1 MAGETISMTKLKQ
14 IFLQRRNGIPLES
27 ISKNVRSSRNTVK
40 KYLQLAGQKGLTIE
54 DLADK
59 EEYELQKIFTEP
71 KGQTEKRLEDL
82 TSLFPNFEK
91 ELKRTGVTRW
101 TLWGEYKSVNPHGYS
116 YSQFCE
122 LYKQWTESSTATMV
136 FEHEPADKLYIDFT
150 GKKLPIIDED
160 TGEITE
166 LEVFVCLLGHS
177 QYTYVEAVR
186 SQKKED
192 FVMAVQNALQYFGG
206 VPRALVTDNLK
217 SAVIRADKYEPEL
230 NETFLDFANHYKT
243 TILPAR
249 SRKPRDKALVENAV
263 KIVYSR
269 IFAPLRNE
277 TFFSIEQLNFVI
289 REQLEKYNSLSF
301 QKEPQS
307 RKEKFLKQE
316 KPLLS
321 ELPKEPYEVKQYKTA
336 KVMKNCHIQLEKHY
350 YSVPY
355 RYIGK
360 QVNII
365 YTSKRVHIFFGI
377 DRIAL
382 HERNIKPFAYTTLP
396 DHLPSAH
403 QFVSQW
409 TPEKFIHWAERIGPQ
424 VKEYIE
430 YILKQ
435 KSYPEQAYRSCVG
448 ILSFEGKVGKDRLVK
463 AVERAIRYN
472 AYNYKVIK
480 NIIDGKLD
488 MLKEDKAG
496 SMQQTL
502 PPHNNIR
509 GKESYK

>member
-1 MAGETISMTKLKQ
+1 MAGETITMTKLKQ
-14 IFLQRRNGIPLES
+14 IFLQRRNGIALET
-27 ISKNVRSSRNTVK
+27 ISKNVQSSRNTVK
-40 KYLQLAGQKGLTIE
+40 KYLHLAKQKGLSL
-54 DLADK
+54 D
-59 EEYELQKIFTEP
+59 ELIGKQEHELEKIFAEP
-71 KGQTEKRLEDL
+71 KVHNTERLKEL
-82 TSLFPNFEK
+82 RALFPSFQK

-101 TLWGEYKSVNPHGYS
+101 ILWGEYKSRYPDGYA

-122 LYKQWTESSTATMV
+122 LYKQWSESSTATMV

-150 GKKLPIIDED
+150 GKKLSIIDED
-160 TGEITE
+160 TGEIQE

-192 FVMAVQNALQYFGG
+192 FVLATQNALHYFGG
-206 VPRALVTDNLK
+206 VPKALVTDNLK

-230 NETFLDFANHYKT
+230 NETFLDFANHYST
-243 TILPAR
+243 TILPTR

-263 KIVYSR
+263 KLVYNR

-277 TFFSIEQLNFVI
+277 TFFSIEQLNFII
-289 REQLEKYNSLSF
+289 REQLDKHNEQSF
-301 QKEPQS
+301 QKEPKS
-307 RKEKFLKQE
+307 RKEKFLKDE

-321 ELPKEPYEVKQYKTA
+321 SLPKELYQIKHYKSA
-336 KVMKNCHIQLEKHY
+336 KVMKNCHVQLEKHY

-355 RYIGK
+355 RYIGR

-365 YTSKRVHIFFGI
+365 YTSKHVNIFYSM

-382 HERNIKPFAYTTLP
+382 HERSVKTFAYTTLP
-396 DHLPSAH
+396 DHLPSTH
-403 QFVSQW
+403 KFVSQW
-409 TPEKFIHWAERIGPQ
+409 SSEKFISWAERISPR

-430 YILKQ
+430 QIIWQ
-435 KSYPEQAYRSCVG
+435 KTYPEQAYRSCVG
-448 ILSFEGKVGKDRLVK
+448 ILSFEGKVGKDRLIN
-463 AVERAIRYN
+463 AVERAMRYN

-488 MLKEDKAG
+488 MLVEDKTNNQ
-496 SMQQTL
+496 QQTL
-502 PPHNNIR
+502 PLHENIR
-509 GKESYK
+509 GKGSYK

>member
-14 IFLQRRNGIPLES
+14 IFLQRRNGLPLET
-27 ISKNVRSSRNTVK
+27 ISKNVYSSRNTVK
-40 KYLQLAGQKGLTIE
+40 KYLQLALQQGLSLE
-54 DLADK
+54 DLATK
-59 EEYELQKIFTEP
+59 EEYELQKLFAAP
-71 KGQTEKRLEDL
+71 KGQDEKRAEDL
-82 TSLFPNFEK
+82 TALFPSFEK

-101 TLWGEYKSVNPHGYS
+101 ILWGEYKSRYPHGYS

-122 LYKQWTESSTATMV
+122 IFKQWRESSTATMV
-136 FEHEPADKLYIDFT
+136 FEHVPAEKLYIDFT
-150 GKKLPIIDED
+150 GQKLSIIDED
-160 TGEITE
+160 TGEVIA

-177 QYTYVEAVR
+177 QYTYVEALR

-192 FVMAVQNALQYFGG
+192 FVMAVQNALRFFGG

-230 NETFLDFANHYKT
+230 NETFLDFANHYGT

-263 KIVYSR
+263 KLVYNR

-277 TFFSIEQLNFVI
+277 TFFSIGQLNFVI
-289 REQLEKYNSLSF
+289 RDQLEKHNNQSF

-307 RKEKFLKQE
+307 RKEKFMKYE
-316 KPLLS
+316 KPFLS
-321 ELPKEPYEVKQYKTA
+321 ELPKEPYEIKQYKTA

-360 QVNII
+360 QVSII
-365 YTSKRVHIFFGI
+365 YTTKYVHIFFGI

-382 HERNIKPFAYTTLP
+382 HERGIKPFSYSTLP
-396 DHLPSAH
+396 DHLPSTH

-409 TPEKFIHWAERIGPQ
+409 TPEKFTRWAERIGPQ
-424 VKEYIE
+424 VKDYIQQ
-430 YILKQ
+430 ILSQ
-435 KSYPEQAYRSCVG
+435 KLYPEQAYRSCAG
-448 ILSFEGKVGKDRLVK
+448 ILSFEGKVGKDRLTK
-463 AVERAIRYN
+463 AIERATRYN

-488 MLKEDKAG
+488 MLKEDKTG
-496 SMQQTL
+496 SIQQTL
-502 PPHNNIR
+502 PFHDNIR
-509 GKESYK
+509 GKQSYK

>member
-14 IFLQRRNGIPLES
+14 IFLQRRNGLPLET
-27 ISKNVRSSRNTVK
+27 ISKNVRASRNTVK
-40 KYLQLAGQKGLTIE
+40 KYLHLAKQKGLSLE
-54 DLADK
+54 ALAEN
-59 EEYELQKIFTEP
+59 EEHELEKIFTEP
-71 KGQTEKRLEDL
+71 REENRKRFQEL
-82 TSLFPNFEK
+82 TALFPGFEK

-101 TLWGEYKSVNPHGYS
+101 TLWGEYKLRYPAGYS
-116 YSQFCE
+116 YSQFCDI
-122 LYKQWTESSTATMV
+122 YKQWRESSSATMV
-136 FEHEPADKLYIDFT
+136 FGHEPADKLYIDFT
-150 GKKLPIIDED
+150 GKKLSIIDED
-160 TGEITE
+160 TGEVQE

-192 FVMAVQNALQYFGG
+192 FVMATQNALRYFGG

-230 NETFLDFANHYKT
+230 NETFLDFANHYGT

-263 KIVYSR
+263 KLVYNR

-289 REQLEKYNSLSF
+289 RDQLEKHNNQVF

-307 RKEKFLKQE
+307 RKEKFLKHE
-316 KPLLS
+316 KPFLS
-321 ELPKEPYEVKQYKTA
+321 ALPKEAYEIKQYKTA

-365 YTSKRVHIFFGI
+365 YTSRRVHIFSGL

-382 HERNIKPFAYTTLP
+382 HERDMKPFTYTTIP
-396 DHLPSAH
+396 DHLPSTH

-409 TPEKFIHWAERIGPQ
+409 TPEKFIQWAERIGPQ

-430 YILKQ
+430 QILWQ

-448 ILSFEGKVGKDRLVK
+448 ILSFEGKVGKKRLIN
-463 AVERAIRYN
+463 AVERAMRFN

-480 NIIDGKLD
+480 NIIDKKLD
-488 MLKEDKAG
+488 MLLGDEPENK
-496 SMQQTL
+496 QQTL
-502 PPHNNIR
+502 PFHNNIR
-509 GKESYK
+509 GKENYK

>member
-14 IFLQRRNGIPLES
+14 IFLQRRNGIPLET
-27 ISKNVRSSRNTVK
+27 ISKNIRSSRNTVK
-40 KYLQLAGQKGLTIE
+40 KYLHLAKRKGLSL
-54 DLADK
+54 DQLVQK
-59 EEYELQKIFTEP
+59 EEHELEKIFTEP
-71 KGQTEKRLEDL
+71 RVQNKERLQEL
-82 TSLFPNFEK
+82 TSLFPGFEK
-91 ELKRTGVTRW
+91 ELGRTGVTRW
-101 TLWGEYKSVNPHGYS
+101 TLWGEYKLRYPDGYA

-122 LYKQWTESSTATMV
+122 LFKQWRESSSATMV
-136 FEHEPADKLYIDFT
+136 FEHRPADKLYIDFT
-150 GKKLPIIDED
+150 GKKLPIVDED
-160 TGEITE
+160 TGEVQE

-177 QYTYVEAVR
+177 GYTYVEAMR

-192 FVMAVQNALQYFGG
+192 FVMAIQNALQYFGG
-206 VPRALVTDNLK
+206 VPKALVTDNLK

-230 NETFLDFANHYKT
+230 NETFLDFANHYGT
-243 TILPAR
+243 TILPTR
-249 SRKPRDKALVENAV
+249 SRKPRDKALVENV
-263 KIVYSR
+263 VRIVYNR
-269 IFAPLRNE
+269 IFAPLRND

-289 REQLEKYNSLSF
+289 REQLKKHNNQPF
-301 QKEPQS
+301 QKDPQS
-307 RKEKFLKQE
+307 RKEKFLKHEQ
-316 KPLLS
+316 PLLS
-321 ELPKEPYEVKQYKTA
+321 ALPKESYEIKQYKTA

-365 YTSKRVHIFFGI
+365 YTSKRVHIYYGT

-382 HERNIKPFAYTTLP
+382 HERNPKPYSYTTLP
-396 DHLPSAH
+396 DHLPSTH

-409 TPEKFIHWAERIGPQ
+409 TPEKFTQWAERIDPI

-430 YILKQ
+430 QILWQ
-435 KSYPEQAYRSCVG
+435 KTYPEQAYRSCVG

-463 AVERAIRYN
+463 AIERAKRYN

-488 MLKEDKAG
+488 MLIEDKTD
-496 SMQQTL
+496 SQQQTL
-502 PPHNNIR
+502 PLHENIR
-509 GKESYK
+509 GKENYK